1 MKTSEIAAGAATWMA
16 EHGHC
21 KDRLWDNEGRVCFA
35 GAVRMTLP
43 SDNVIERNEQH
54 SEILRVAGD
63 ILTERGYVPPVSPWD
78 SESEYLAVT
87 YNNEST
93 VTGEDVIL
101 LLKETAER
109 LAANEGV

>member
-1 MKTSEIAAGAATWMA
+1 MKTSEIAARAATWMA

-21 KDRLWDNEGRVCFA
+21 KNRLLDNEGRVCLA
-35 GAVRMTLP
+35 GAVRMTGM
-43 SDNVIERNEQH
+43 SCSGSTQEN
-54 SEILRVAGD
+54 EILRVAGD
-63 ILTERGYVPPVSPWD
+63 ILTERGYVPPVSPPWD
-78 SESEYLAVT
+78 SEYLAVT